1 MLKKNI
7 LKTFTRAQLEFSL
20 SNSSF
25 QGEVLGTVKQSSL
38 IRRKAFPLLTLH
50 PMPTFRKRSVHWR
63 RFEKL
68 RGIMKQGNSCLFH
81 SANERSQPICNRRQT
96 CLLQRDCLQMC
107 LRLWDDPQLSTIW
120 FVLSSLHSKY
130 SMSDKTPHQHSLCY
144 IKSPVG
150 KSNLKTT
157 MEKPYKPSN
166 KHQKAIMSSVTNS
179 IPGYKWPNTCHNLK
193 QGNIKYVILNARLKT
208 HLEKVN
214 YKKWFRK
221 N

>member
-1 MLKKNI
+1 M
-7 LKTFTRAQLEFSL
+7 KTFTRAQLEFSL

-50 PMPTFRKRSVHWR
+50 PMSTFRKRSVHWR
-63 RFEKL
+63 RSEKL

-81 SANERSQPICNRRQT
+81 SANEITGVRQT

-120 FVLSSLHSKY
+120 FVLSSMHSKY

-150 KSNLKTT
+150 KRNLKTT
-157 MEKPYKPSN
+157 MEKPYKPSD

-193 QGNIKYVILNARLKT
+193 QGNIKYVILNARLKNSPGKSE
-208 HLEKVN
+208 LEKVI
-214 YKKWFRK
+214 
-221 N
+221 